1 MLYAYW
7 PAGTVEWDDV
17 IVKQIAPAPPR
28 KGEKDRRPSTETK
41 VRTREMQEDPA
52 AARRDRLPPRNGPAR
67 AGDPHPAS
75 SPFCRREK
83 VPRSG
88 G

>member
-41 VRTREMQEDPA
+41 VRTREMQEDPV
-52 AARRDRLPPRNGPAR
+52 PPAR
-67 AGDPHPAS
+67 SSPAKKRAGSAGDPHPPPLPF
-75 SPFCRREK
+75 SPREK